1 MSVIKRRSC
10 IMKNITRILSV
21 LLCMSMLV
29 CTFASCGKK
38 NDENTVVIYTSAEDY
53 RIDDLKARLKEKF
66 PDYNIKL
73 EYMNTGTIGA
83 KIKTEGTDTE
93 CDIIWSLEYGY
104 LTQLAQQDVLAD
116 ITSYDRSQFTDD
128 VNTADNFI
136 VDVRNGGAIIVDADA
151 LQEKGLAIPESY
163 DDLLKPEYKGLICM
177 PSPKSSGTGY
187 MFLKSLV
194 NEWGED
200 KAFEYFDALTENV
213 YQYTSSGSGPV
224 NALFNKEA
232 AIGLGMISQAVT
244 KINDGS
250 NFKILF
256 FEEGAPYS
264 LYGSAM
270 IEGKQEKT
278 AAREVFDFLVNE
290 YIKITNDTFFPEK
303 IYKDYSPTVENYP
316 VDISY
321 SDMSNDTIAE
331 KERLLAKWKY

>member
-1 MSVIKRRSC
+1 
-10 IMKNITRILSV
+10 MKITVKILSLILSV
-21 LLCMSMLV
+21 CMLSVVL
-29 CTFASCGKK
+29 FSCGGK
-38 NDENTVVIYTSAEDY
+38 DENTVIIYTSTEDY
-53 RIDDLKARLKEKF
+53 RMDDFKKAVAEKF
-66 PDYNIKL
+66 PEYTVKV

-83 KIKTEGTDTE
+83 KIKTEGTGTE

-104 LTQLAQQDVLAD
+104 LSQLAEQKVLAD
-116 ITSYDRSQFTDD
+116 LSSYDLSKFTED
-128 VNTADNFI
+128 VNISNNFV
-136 VDVRNGGAIIVDADA
+136 VDVRNGGAIIVDTAE
-151 LQEKGLAIPESY
+151 LTKKGLPIPESY
-163 DDLLKPEYKGLICM
+163 EDLLKPEYKGLICM

-200 KAFEYFDALTENV
+200 KAFEYFDKLTENV

-244 KINDGS
+244 KINEGVD
-250 NFKILF
+250 FDILF

-270 IEGKQEKT
+270 IEGKQNKK
-278 AAREVFDFLVNE
+278 AVKDVFDFMVNE
-290 YIKITNDTFFPEK
+290 YTKTTNEKFFPEK
-303 IYKDYSPTVENYP
+303 IFNDYTPTVENYP
-316 VDISY
+316 VDIQY
-321 SDMSNDTIAE
+321 SDMSNDTMAE